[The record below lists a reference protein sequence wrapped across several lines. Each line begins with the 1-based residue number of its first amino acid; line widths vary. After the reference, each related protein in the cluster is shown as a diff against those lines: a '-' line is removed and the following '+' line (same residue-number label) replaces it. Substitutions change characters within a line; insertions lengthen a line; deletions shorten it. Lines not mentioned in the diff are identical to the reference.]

1 LLRSLVVYW
10 RPGRQPALRRWYR
23 EFVPP
28 GSLVFDVGAHL
39 GDRSV
44 AFARLGARV
53 IALEPQPALVP
64 VLRFLTRRE
73 RTITVLQTAAGAAQ
87 TQAALRVSEATPTV
101 SSLSSDWI
109 ASVQQANRGFR
120 HVRWESTVLVP
131 VTTLDALIEQYG
143 VPAFCKIDVEG
154 FEAEVLQGLGQPL
167 AAVSFEFIPGAMDVT
182 EACLQRLEAL
192 AEYQYN
198 VALGERRCFVFADWV
213 DQHTLLRWLH
223 SGGCGVMSGDIYA
236 RRVSSTSLPRS
247 TA

>member
-1 LLRSLVVYW
+1 MLRSLIVYW

-28 GSLVFDVGAHL
+28 GSLVFDVGAHV

-53 IALEPQPALVP
+53 IALEPQPALLP
-64 VLRFLTRRE
+64 ILRFMTRRE

-109 ASVQQANRGFR
+109 ASVQEANRGFR
-120 HVRWESTVLVP
+120 RVRWESAVLVP
-131 VTTLDALIEQYG
+131 VTTLDALIKQYG

-154 FEAEVLQGLGQPL
+154 FEAEVLRGLGQPL

-198 VALGERRCFVFADWV
+198 VALGEQRRFVFSDWV
-213 DQHTLLRWLH
+213 DQGTLLHWLH
-223 SGGCGVMSGDIYA
+223 SGGSGPLSGDVYA
-236 RRVSSTSLPRS
+236 RRVLSPPLPRK